1 MWRHDLPA
9 ILTGGAA
16 TRMDGFELNKIA
28 GAVLAALLLMA
39 GGNTLLQIALARHA
53 PVKPG
58 WDLPVTES
66 RKAAPE
72 PEKPFEVAD
81 VLALLP
87 KADAEAGAG
96 VFRPC
101 RSCHTSEKGGK
112 DLVGPNLW
120 GVVGR
125 KVASAP
131 NFAARYSDPMKAHG
145 GEWSWER
152 LATYL
157 HNPAKA
163 VPGNKMVFA
172 GISSNADLADLL
184 AYLRGLSDNPVALP
198 K

>member
-1 MWRHDLPA
+1 
-9 ILTGGAA
+9 
-16 TRMDGFELNKIA
+16 MDGFELNKIA

-39 GGNTLLQIALARHA
+39 GGNTVLQIALARHA

-58 WDLPVTES
+58 WDLPVTETK
-66 RKAAPE
+66 KAAPE

-131 NFAARYSDPMKAHG
+131 NFGSRYSDAMKTHG
-145 GEWSWER
+145 GEWSFEQ
-152 LATYL
+152 LAKYL
-157 HNPAKA
+157 HDPKKA
-163 VPGNKMVFA
+163 IPGNKMVFN
-172 GISSNADLADLL
+172 GVSSNPDLADLL
-184 AYLRGLSDNPVALP
+184 AYLRTLSDSPAPLP